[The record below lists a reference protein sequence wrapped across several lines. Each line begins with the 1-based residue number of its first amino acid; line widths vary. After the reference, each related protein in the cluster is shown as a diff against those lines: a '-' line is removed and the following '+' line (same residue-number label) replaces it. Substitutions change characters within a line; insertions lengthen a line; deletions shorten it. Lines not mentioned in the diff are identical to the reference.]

1 MKNLSLKWIMG
12 FTAILMLAFTVS
24 CKNSEQEAE
33 TESSGD
39 MEGMENMEMEDMEDN
54 RTDGMGDM
62 EMNSENKASTVNI
75 QGEPQY
81 MVDYIAIKDALV
93 NDNFEQVKKLATSMQ
108 ESLGDAGLQPG
119 TELEQSLQSIQ
130 NANDINSQRKE
141 FAQLSGTLY
150 QVVKNGDV
158 SDKTL
163 YWQHCPMALNGE
175 GANWLSYE
183 EQVRNPYMGQR
194 MPGCGSV
201 AEKI

>member
-1 MKNLSLKWIMG
+1 MKNLSLKWITG
-12 FTAILMLAFTVS
+12 IAAILLLVFTVS
-24 CKNSEQEAE
+24 CKNSEQEADAE
-33 TESSGD
+33 NSGD
-39 MEGMENMEMEDMEDN
+39 MDAMENMEMDN
-54 RTDGMGDM
+54 GMDQMGDM
-62 EMNSENKASTVNI
+62 EMDEEVRAPTVDL

-81 MVDYIAIKDALV
+81 MVGYIAIKNALV
-93 NDNFEQVKKLATSMQ
+93 RDNFEQVKNLASSMQ
-108 ESLGDAGLQPG
+108 ESLSDTEIQSR
-119 TELEQSLQSIQ
+119 TELQQSLQSLQ

-150 QVVKNGDV
+150 QVVKNENV

-163 YWQHCPMALNGE
+163 YWQHCPMAFNGE

-194 MPGCGSV
+194 MPDCGSV